1 MNKTEN
7 TLHKKTPSVTVLS
20 NRRQAVRNIGYH
32 RHPDTPD
39 KTDERITR
47 HQFDARGFLQQ
58 SADPRMQAS
67 GLSNFRYITSLS
79 GQVLRTESADAG
91 TSLTLNDAA
100 GRPAT
105 NISQICTDNGQDDRS
120 RAVTQT
126 FRYEGADSAGRP
138 LSIAEQTA
146 GQNAQVTERFV
157 YAGNSEAEKAKNLAG
172 VCTHHYDP
180 AGLMQTESIA
190 LTKVPLSVTR
200 QLLRDADN
208 PVNWP
213 ENNPE
218 SLLSAEKYT
227 TQTIADAT
235 GAVLN
240 TTDAAGHQQKVTY
253 DIAGL
258 LSTSRVTV
266 KGGAEKIII
275 KSVEYSAAG
284 QKLREEHGNGVVTT
298 YTYEPQTQ
306 RLIAVKTEH
315 PARKNVFQDLRYEYD
330 PVGNV
335 LCVTNS
341 AEETRFWH
349 NQKVVPENR
358 YTYDTLYQLVSA
370 TGREMA
376 NTGQQRSS
384 LPDISPFDK
393 ASYTNYTRNYVY
405 DRAGNMMQVRHSAPA
420 TGNNYTTDIT
430 VSQRSNRA
438 VLKTLADTPEKAEAL
453 FTPGG
458 QQTQLQPG
466 QTLSWTTR
474 GELKQVTPV
483 VRSGAAGDR
492 ESYRYDAG
500 SQRIL
505 KTAVQKTGNSTQTQQ
520 VIYLPGLELYRGK
533 ENYQVIC
540 AGVAGRAQVRLLH
553 WQDGKK
559 DHQRFSY
566 DNLIGSSGLETDGD
580 GNLLSQEEYY
590 PFGGTSVLVAGADS
604 GIDYKTH
611 RYSGKERDATG
622 LYYYGY
628 RYYQPWAGRWLS
640 SDPAGT
646 VDGLN
651 LFRMVRNNPVTLRDD
666 DGLKP
671 VNNMPPA
678 PPLPVSGGTPLP
690 PPPPVMSGAPLP
702 PPPMPG
708 GAQLP
713 PPPPT
718 MAGGNPPPPP
728 MMGSKP
734 TGAKK
739 KWTIKEDPALYK
751 QQGGEYPYYSSF
763 SITLQKLNIG
773 HYSEIDDM
781 DKFVSAWR
789 DTGRNMK
796 PAARD
801 INHEKAIEVQSVMG
815 KIDAEWSGY
824 NKANVS
830 ETFRGDTP
838 VITGSYP
845 WLADFIKETGNS
857 AEAVTK
863 VMDSDI
869 RSQLIMSTAK
879 DPGMGYVSNKSIM
892 WHFELEEGHAGVSEG
907 LYASEGEVTFPI
919 YNKMKV
925 TSLSYI
931 PEGQSYMNNA
941 ERFGTAH
948 RYIINA
954 KMLPK
959 S

>member
-1 MNKTEN
+1 MSKTEN

-20 NRRQAVRNIGYH
+20 NRGQVVRDIVYH
-32 RHPDTPD
+32 RHPDTPE
-39 KTDERITR
+39 KTDERITY
-47 HQFDARGFLQQ
+47 HQFDKRGFLEK

-67 GLSNFRYITSLS
+67 GLSNFRYVTSLS
-79 GQVLRTESADAG
+79 GQVLCTESADAG
-91 TSLTLNDAA
+91 ISLTLNDAA
-100 GRPAT
+100 GRLMIS
-105 NISQICTDNGQDDRS
+105 ISQICTDKGQDNCS
-120 RAVTQT
+120 KAVTQT
-126 FRYEGADSAGRP
+126 FRYEGADSAGRL
-138 LSIAEQTA
+138 LSITEQTA
-146 GQNAQVTERFV
+146 GQNAQVTERFM

-172 VCTHHYDP
+172 ICTHHYDP
-180 AGLMQTESIA
+180 AGLMQTDSIA
-190 LTKVPLSVTR
+190 LTGVPLSITR
-200 QLLRDADN
+200 QLLKDADK
-208 PVNWP
+208 PVSWP
-213 ENNPE
+213 ESNPQT
-218 SLLSAEKYT
+218 LLSAEKYT

-258 LSTSRVTV
+258 LRTSRVTV
-266 KGGAEKIII
+266 KGGTEKIII
-275 KSVEYSAAG
+275 KSVTYSAAG
-284 QKLREEHGNGVVTT
+284 QKLCEEHGNGVVTT

-315 PARKNVFQDLRYEYD
+315 PARKKIFQDLRYEYD

-376 NTGQQRSS
+376 NAGQQRSS

-393 ASYTNYTRNYVY
+393 ASYTNYTRNYIY
-405 DRAGNMMQVRHSAPA
+405 DRAGNMTQIRHSAPA
-420 TGNNYTTDIT
+420 TNNNYTTDIT

-466 QTLSWTTR
+466 QTLSWTAR
-474 GELKQVTPV
+474 GELQQVTPV
-483 VRSGAAGDR
+483 VRNGAAGDR

-505 KTAVQKTGNSTQTQQ
+505 KTTVQETGSRTQTQQ

-590 PFGGTSVLVAGADS
+590 PFGGTAVLVAGTDS

-666 DGLKP
+666 DGRKP
-671 VNNMPPA
+671 ISENFSEEKGDMVYGLAGFRGKYISSALGRPFLPDSKDAPASIIDLYNNTVSGQVLMSVDMKILQNFMKSPDKYEKKLSPPA
-678 PPLPVSGGTPLP
+678 DIKDRVQKSRAYPLWDSYFSAGEKNEKFNIHSVYKEVRKNPGSTQYHEWHMSGAQSVPKLLWKRGSKLGIEIAASGGGNKIHFALDNLNIKEIISKSGMGGQSITASELRYAYRNRERLGGNIHFYKDDNEVDAPWVSNPEQWNTYKPKLLSVSGG
-690 PPPPVMSGAPLP
+690 
-702 PPPMPG
+702 
-708 GAQLP
+708 QLVRRH
-713 PPPPT
+713 T
-718 MAGGNPPPPP
+718 GF
-728 MMGSKP
+728 MGRLR
-734 TGAKK
+734 A
-739 KWTIKEDPALYK
+739 
-751 QQGGEYPYYSSF
+751 SF
-763 SITLQKLNIG
+763 S
-773 HYSEIDDM
+773 
-781 DKFVSAWR
+781 R
-789 DTGRNMK
+789 
-796 PAARD
+796 
-801 INHEKAIEVQSVMG
+801 
-815 KIDAEWSGY
+815 
-824 NKANVS
+824 
-830 ETFRGDTP
+830 TFRR
-838 VITGSYP
+838 
-845 WLADFIKETGNS
+845 N
-857 AEAVTK
+857 
-863 VMDSDI
+863 
-869 RSQLIMSTAK
+869 
-879 DPGMGYVSNKSIM
+879 
-892 WHFELEEGHAGVSEG
+892 
-907 LYASEGEVTFPI
+907 
-919 YNKMKV
+919 
-925 TSLSYI
+925 
-931 PEGQSYMNNA
+931 
-941 ERFGTAH
+941 
-948 RYIINA
+948 
-954 KMLPK
+954 
-959 S
+959 

>member
-1 MNKTEN
+1 MSKTEN

-20 NRRQAVRNIGYH
+20 NRGQVVRDIVYH
-32 RHPDTPD
+32 RHPDTPE
-39 KTDERITR
+39 KTDERITY
-47 HQFDARGFLQQ
+47 HQFDKRGFLEK

-67 GLSNFRYITSLS
+67 GLSNFRYVTSLS
-79 GQVLRTESADAG
+79 GQVLCTESADAG
-91 TSLTLNDAA
+91 ISLTLNDAA
-100 GRPAT
+100 GRLMIS
-105 NISQICTDNGQDDRS
+105 ISQICTDKGQDNCS
-120 RAVTQT
+120 KAVTQT
-126 FRYEGADSAGRP
+126 FRYEGADSAGRL
-138 LSIAEQTA
+138 LSITEQTA
-146 GQNAQVTERFV
+146 GQNAQVTERFM

-172 VCTHHYDP
+172 ICTHHYDP
-180 AGLMQTESIA
+180 AGLMQTDSIA
-190 LTKVPLSVTR
+190 LTGVPLSITR
-200 QLLRDADN
+200 QLLKDADK
-208 PVNWP
+208 PVSWP
-213 ENNPE
+213 ESNPDSE
-218 SLLSAEKYT
+218 LSAEKYT
-227 TQTIADAT
+227 TQTTVDAT

-266 KGGAEKIII
+266 KGGTEKIII
-275 KSVEYSAAG
+275 KSVTYSAAG
-284 QKLREEHGNGVVTT
+284 QKLCEEHGNGVVTT

-315 PARKNVFQDLRYEYD
+315 PARKKIFQDLRYEYD

-376 NTGQQRSS
+376 NAGQQRSS

-393 ASYTNYTRNYVY
+393 ASYANYTRNYIY
-405 DRAGNMMQVRHSAPA
+405 DRAGNMTQIRHSAPK
-420 TGNNYTTDIT
+420 TGNNYTTGIT

-438 VLKTLADTPEKAEAL
+438 VLKTLADTSEKVEDL

-466 QTLSWTTR
+466 QTLSWTAR
-474 GELKQVTPV
+474 GELQQVTPV
-483 VRSGAAGDR
+483 VRNGAAGDR

-505 KTAVQKTGNSTQTQQ
+505 KTTVQETGSRTQTQQ
-520 VIYLPGLELYRGK
+520 VIYLPGLELHSGK

-580 GNLLSQEEYY
+580 GKLLSQEEYY
-590 PFGGTSVLVAGADS
+590 PFGGTAVLVAGADS

-666 DGLKP
+666 DGRKP
-671 VNNMPPA
+671 ISENFSEEKGDMVYGLAGFRGKYISSALGRPFLPDSKDAPASIIDLYNNTVSGQVLMSVDMKILQNFMKSPDKYEKKLSPPA
-678 PPLPVSGGTPLP
+678 DIKDRVQKSRAYPLWDSYFSAGEKNEKFNIHSVYKEVRKNPGSTQYHEWHMSGAQSVPKLLWKRGSKLGIEIAASGGGNKIHFALDNLNIKEIISKSGMGGQSITASELRYAYRNRERLGGNIHFYKDDNEVDAPWVSNPEQWNTYKPKLLSVSGG
-690 PPPPVMSGAPLP
+690 
-702 PPPMPG
+702 
-708 GAQLP
+708 QLVRRH
-713 PPPPT
+713 T
-718 MAGGNPPPPP
+718 GF
-728 MMGSKP
+728 MGRLR
-734 TGAKK
+734 A
-739 KWTIKEDPALYK
+739 
-751 QQGGEYPYYSSF
+751 SF
-763 SITLQKLNIG
+763 S
-773 HYSEIDDM
+773 
-781 DKFVSAWR
+781 R
-789 DTGRNMK
+789 
-796 PAARD
+796 
-801 INHEKAIEVQSVMG
+801 
-815 KIDAEWSGY
+815 
-824 NKANVS
+824 
-830 ETFRGDTP
+830 TFRR
-838 VITGSYP
+838 
-845 WLADFIKETGNS
+845 N
-857 AEAVTK
+857 
-863 VMDSDI
+863 
-869 RSQLIMSTAK
+869 
-879 DPGMGYVSNKSIM
+879 
-892 WHFELEEGHAGVSEG
+892 
-907 LYASEGEVTFPI
+907 
-919 YNKMKV
+919 
-925 TSLSYI
+925 
-931 PEGQSYMNNA
+931 
-941 ERFGTAH
+941 
-948 RYIINA
+948 
-954 KMLPK
+954 
-959 S
+959 

>member
-1 MNKTEN
+1 MSKTEN

-20 NRRQAVRNIGYH
+20 NRGQVVRDIVYH
-32 RHPDTPD
+32 RHPDTPE
-39 KTDERITR
+39 KTDERITY
-47 HQFDARGFLQQ
+47 HQFDKRGFLEK

-67 GLSNFRYITSLS
+67 GLSNFRYVTSLS
-79 GQVLRTESADAG
+79 GQVLCTESADAG
-91 TSLTLNDAA
+91 ISLTLNDAA
-100 GRPAT
+100 GRPMIS
-105 NISQICTDNGQDDRS
+105 ISQICTDKEQDNCS
-120 RAVTQT
+120 KAVTQT
-126 FRYEGADSAGRP
+126 FRYEGADSAGRL
-138 LSIAEQTA
+138 LSITEQTA
-146 GQNAQVTERFV
+146 GQNAQVTERFM

-172 VCTHHYDP
+172 ICTHHYDP
-180 AGLMQTESIA
+180 AGLMQTDSIA
-190 LTKVPLSVTR
+190 LTGVPLSITR
-200 QLLRDADN
+200 QLLKDADK
-208 PVNWP
+208 PVSWP
-213 ENNPE
+213 ESNPQT
-218 SLLSAEKYT
+218 LLSAEKYT

-258 LSTSRVTV
+258 LNTSRVTV

-275 KSVEYSAAG
+275 KSVTYSAAG
-284 QKLREEHGNGVVTT
+284 QKLCEEHGNGVVTT

-315 PARKNVFQDLRYEYD
+315 PARKKIFQDLRYEYD

-376 NTGQQRSS
+376 NAGQQRSS

-393 ASYTNYTRNYVY
+393 ASYANYTRNYIY
-405 DRAGNMMQVRHSAPA
+405 DRAGNMTQIRHSAPK
-420 TGNNYTTDIT
+420 TGNNHTTDIT

-438 VLKTLADTPEKAEAL
+438 VLKTLADTPEKVKDL

-458 QQTQLQPG
+458 QQTKFQPG
-466 QTLSWTTR
+466 QTLSWTAR
-474 GELKQVTPV
+474 GELQQVTPV
-483 VRSGAAGDR
+483 VRNGAAGDR

-505 KTAVQKTGNSTQTQQ
+505 KTTVQETGSRTQTQQ

-553 WQDGKK
+553 WPDGKK

-590 PFGGTSVLVAGADS
+590 PFGGTSVLVADADS

-666 DGLKP
+666 DGRKP
-671 VNNMPPA
+671 ISENFSEEKGDMVYGLAGFRGKYISSALGRPFLPDSKDAPASIIDLYNNTVSGQVLMSVDMKILQNFMKSPDKYEKKLSPPA
-678 PPLPVSGGTPLP
+678 DIKDRVQKSRAYPLWDSYFSAGEKNEKFNIHSVYKEVRKNPGSTQYHEWHMSGAQSVPKLLWKRGSKLGIEIAASGGGNKIHFALDNLNIKEIISKSGMGGQSITASELRYAYRNRERLGGNIHFYKDDNEVDAPWVSNPEQWNTYKPKLLSVSGG
-690 PPPPVMSGAPLP
+690 
-702 PPPMPG
+702 
-708 GAQLP
+708 QLVRRH
-713 PPPPT
+713 T
-718 MAGGNPPPPP
+718 GF
-728 MMGSKP
+728 MGRLR
-734 TGAKK
+734 A
-739 KWTIKEDPALYK
+739 
-751 QQGGEYPYYSSF
+751 SF
-763 SITLQKLNIG
+763 S
-773 HYSEIDDM
+773 
-781 DKFVSAWR
+781 R
-789 DTGRNMK
+789 
-796 PAARD
+796 
-801 INHEKAIEVQSVMG
+801 
-815 KIDAEWSGY
+815 
-824 NKANVS
+824 
-830 ETFRGDTP
+830 TFR
-838 VITGSYP
+838 
-845 WLADFIKETGNS
+845 
-857 AEAVTK
+857 
-863 VMDSDI
+863 
-869 RSQLIMSTAK
+869 
-879 DPGMGYVSNKSIM
+879 
-892 WHFELEEGHAGVSEG
+892 
-907 LYASEGEVTFPI
+907 
-919 YNKMKV
+919 
-925 TSLSYI
+925 
-931 PEGQSYMNNA
+931 
-941 ERFGTAH
+941 
-948 RYIINA
+948 IN
-954 KMLPK
+954 
-959 S
+959 